1 MRQYHVALIRVL
13 TTGCDV
19 VTYFQEENLE
29 HAFPQLSIETFEI
42 PDQPEGIHDNS
53 SYKKAVP
60 KIMALARQIAPSF
73 EGIMINCA
81 GDPAV
86 DILEKELTIPVTGAG
101 RPAALLALAKS
112 DKVGVLGINKECP
125 DNYRE
130 VLGDSLTGYE
140 CPEGI
145 VTSSD
150 LQTEEGKKAIRS
162 AAEILVAKGAD
173 TIVFAC
179 TGYTVTG
186 VLDHLRDLPVRII
199 DPSYAQALQMLAEC
213 FGKYGTDLRIH

>member
-1 MRQYHVALIRVL
+1 MRQYRVALIRVL
-13 TTGCDV
+13 TTGCDA

-42 PDQPEGIHDNS
+42 PDQPEGIHDDA

-60 KIMALARQIAPSF
+60 KIMTLARQIAPSF

-81 GDPAV
+81 GDPGV

-186 VLDHLRDLPVRII
+186 VWNHLRDLPVRII

-213 FGKYGTDLRIH
+213 FGKYGTDLRIR

>member
-1 MRQYHVALIRVL
+1 MRQYRIALIRVL
-13 TTGCDV
+13 TTGGDAI
-19 VTYFQEENLE
+19 TFFQEENLE
-29 HAFPQLSIETFEI
+29 HAFPQLSIDTFEI
-42 PDQPEGIHDNS
+42 PDQPEGIHDDI
-53 SYKKAVP
+53 SYRKAVP
-60 KIMALARQIAPSF
+60 KIVTLARKLAPSY

-81 GDPAV
+81 GDPGV

-101 RPAALLALAKS
+101 RPAVLLALAKS
-112 DKVGVLGINKECP
+112 NKVGVLGINEECP
-125 DNYRE
+125 DNYRK

-162 AAEILVAKGAD
+162 AAEVLVNKGAD

-186 VLDHLRDLPVRII
+186 AWEHLRDLPVRII
-199 DPSYAQALQMLAEC
+199 DPSYAQALQILAEC
-213 FGKYGTDLRIH
+213 FGKYGTDLRFR